1 MRQPSD
7 EEEEPKP
14 PARRGRPPKNPK
26 TEDDVSP
33 DLSNVKTNKPE
44 DNADTIRK
52 RSTGDRTRNTSTPLK
67 DPSTFHSMF
76 GSFSAKRTD
85 KISDYSG

>member
-26 TEDDVSP
+26 TEGDVSP

-44 DNADTIRK
+44 DNVDTFRK
-52 RSTGDRTRNTSTPLK
+52 RSTGDRTRNTNTPMK
-67 DPSTFHSMF
+67 DPSSFHNML
-76 GSFSAKRTD
+76 GSFSAKRAD
-85 KISDYSG
+85 KIGDYSG